1 MMYSASVVFPELVS
15 LYLCPTQLRGF
26 AVAGK
31 IMLRA
36 VIVAKMYGFP

>member
-1 MMYSASVVFPELVS
+1 MLRISSTS
-15 LYLCPTQLRGF
+15 LLLTSLRGF